1 MIGIKAKREIESI
14 LDSLVENSQNL
25 IDATQVSNSKLEK
38 TQFRNLLDLASSS
51 GSFKVIENF
60 ILYQMGRDTK
70 RESWSKSS
78 DGKAFGDLLIDKLK
92 GLEEKA
98 KEIANKTKEDTK
110 AIHLELIRLYLGF
123 ANRYFTFKKRDEK
136 KAAGGEV

>member
-1 MIGIKAKREIESI
+1 MIGVKAKKEIENE
-14 LDSLVENSQNL
+14 LDELVEKSQNL
-25 IDATQVSNSKLEK
+25 IDETRVSDSRLEK

-51 GSFKVIENF
+51 DSFKVIENF

-70 RESWSKSS
+70 RENWSKSS
-78 DGKAFGDLLIDKLK
+78 DGKAFGDLIIDNLK
-92 GLEEKA
+92 SLEEKA

-123 ANRYFTFKKRDEK
+123 ANRYFTYKK
-136 KAAGGEV
+136 KAEGGGK